1 MMQEH
6 LKVKKPPKAF
16 WTFIIILV
24 VLGAT
29 YGLWYFI
36 YAPDAESVFWAT
48 MDDNLSSQSVILET
62 DIGFELPTGQTKIL
76 LKDQFELGFAAEN
89 INSKLKQQILVYDKE
104 LSEYYVDPLQE
115 QYFQQLGI
123 TENVPPEQWYEQNS
137 YVFNDED
144 VYLQHDIYTQPVF
157 ANWRQLNTTDQ
168 SPLPW
173 GEQWYKLS
181 NLDRYQRFLM
191 SAIAQNGFLYGNI
204 EPQKRAEILEILKQT
219 YEVDFDKVISI
230 DRGGRSFYQYD
241 VRLNYDYFDLAFVKY
256 FNALTQ
262 DPKQKLK
269 LPGQGDRYF
278 APKDIT
284 YTITID
290 KSARQIVQIEHPF
303 IIYPFDLGT
312 QPDEW
317 PFLYFPL
324 FGEEFVAVPY
334 VTSLILNSV
343 SNLNFP
349 LQVTTRVAGQ
359 NLRLDLRPPASI
371 PPLYGQSARRE
382 WV

>member
-204 EPQKRAEILEILKQT
+204 EPQTESRNIGNLK
-219 YEVDFDKVISI
+219 
-230 DRGGRSFYQYD
+230 
-241 VRLNYDYFDLAFVKY
+241 A
-256 FNALTQ
+256 
-262 DPKQKLK
+262 
-269 LPGQGDRYF
+269 
-278 APKDIT
+278 
-284 YTITID
+284 
-290 KSARQIVQIEHPF
+290 
-303 IIYPFDLGT
+303 
-312 QPDEW
+312 
-317 PFLYFPL
+317 
-324 FGEEFVAVPY
+324 
-334 VTSLILNSV
+334 
-343 SNLNFP
+343 
-349 LQVTTRVAGQ
+349 
-359 NLRLDLRPPASI
+359 NLRGRF
-371 PPLYGQSARRE
+371 
-382 WV
+382 